1 MQSNEQATNPN
12 MDLWGKVFVTDKA
25 HVSEIK
31 GKSYKG
37 NSPRPYYLIQKAT
50 ETFGPCGIGW
60 GYRIVE
66 QGTQEV
72 RYPEPLGNTGNTVE
86 RLMINH
92 WVLVEFWYKLDGVKS
107 EPIQQYGGTKL
118 SYRTSAG
125 KQEFDEDAQKKSVTD
140 ALIKCMSCVGF
151 AGDIFSGRWD
161 DSKYHQEQEEKKQQ
175 QGQRQQQ
182 NAQQRQG
189 QGQQRQGQ
197 GQQQNAQQAQGQQQR
212 PIAQHASQMT
222 PEGQAN
228 ALRKALNRINNTT
241 DAEDLNASIKFFAG
255 TEHEQTVRNACN
267 AKADREGWVNG

>member
-197 GQQQNAQQAQGQQQR
+197 QQNAQQAQGQQKR

-228 ALRKALNRINNTT
+228 ALRKALSRIDNTT

-267 AKADREGWVNG
+267 AKADREGWLNG

>member
-1 MQSNEQATNPN
+1 MQSNEQASNPN

-118 SYRTSAG
+118 SYRTSTG

-197 GQQQNAQQAQGQQQR
+197 QQNAQQAQGQQKR

-267 AKADREGWVNG
+267 AKADREGWMNG

>member
-25 HVSEIK
+25 HVTEIK

-72 RYPEPLGNTGNTVE
+72 RYPEPLGSTGNTVE

-118 SYRTSAG
+118 SYRTSTG

-197 GQQQNAQQAQGQQQR
+197 QQNAQQAQGQQKR

-255 TEHEQTVRNACN
+255 TEHEETVRNACN

>member
-118 SYRTSAG
+118 SYRTSTG

-151 AGDIFSGRWD
+151 ACDIFSGRWD

-182 NAQQRQG
+182 NAQQRQS
-189 QGQQRQGQ
+189 QGQQRQ

>member
-60 GYRIVE
+60 GYRIVD

-72 RYPEPLGNTGNTVE
+72 RYMEPLGSSGNSIE

-161 DSKYHQEQEEKKQQ
+161 DYKYHQEQEERKQQQ

-189 QGQQRQGQ
+189 QGQQRQG
-197 GQQQNAQQAQGQQQR
+197 QQNAQQAQGQQQR

-222 PEGQAN
+222 PEGQAR
-228 ALRKALNRINNTT
+228 ALSKALNRINKTT

>member
-25 HVSEIK
+25 HVTEIK

-118 SYRTSAG
+118 SYRTSTG

-197 GQQQNAQQAQGQQQR
+197 QQNAQQAQGQQKR

-228 ALRKALNRINNTT
+228 ALRKALSRIDNTT

>member
-25 HVSEIK
+25 HVTEIK

-118 SYRTSAG
+118 SYRTSTG

-161 DSKYHQEQEEKKQQ
+161 DSKYHQEQEERKQQQ

-189 QGQQRQGQ
+189 QGQQRQ

-255 TEHEQTVRNACN
+255 TEHEHTVRNACN
-267 AKADREGWVNG
+267 AKADREGWLNG

>member
-1 MQSNEQATNPN
+1 MQSNEQTQNPN
-12 MDLWGKVFVTDKA
+12 MGLWSSVFVTDKK
-25 HVSEIK
+25 HVTEIK

-37 NSPRPYYLIQKAT
+37 NSPRPYHLIQRAT

-72 RYPEPLGNTGNTVE
+72 RYLEELGNTGNTIE

-92 WVLVEFWYKLDGVKS
+92 WVLVEFWYKWNGEKS

-118 SYRTSAG
+118 SYRTGTG

-161 DSKYHQEQEEKKQQ
+161 DSKYHQEQEERKQHQQNGQQ
-175 QGQRQQQ
+175 QGQQQSNQQHQDQ
-182 NAQQRQG
+182 NKVQRATNAAQLSPQKQEESLQRTL
-189 QGQQRQGQ
+189 
-197 GQQQNAQQAQGQQQR
+197 A
-212 PIAQHASQMT
+212 
-222 PEGQAN
+222 
-228 ALRKALNRINNTT
+228 RINATQEPN
-241 DAEDLNASIKFFAG
+241 DLNASIAFFAG
-255 TEHEQTVRNACN
+255 TKHEQIVRNACN
-267 AKADREGWVNG
+267 AKADREGWVHG

>member
-12 MDLWGKVFVTDKA
+12 MDLWGKIFVTDKA

-118 SYRTSAG
+118 SYRTSTG

-140 ALIKCMSCVGF
+140 ALIKCMSCIGF

-161 DSKYHQEQEEKKQQ
+161 DSKHHQEQEERKQQ

-182 NAQQRQG
+182 NAQQRQS
-189 QGQQRQGQ
+189 QGQQRQG
-197 GQQQNAQQAQGQQQR
+197 QQNAQQAQGQQQR

-222 PEGQAN
+222 PEGQAR
-228 ALRKALNRINNTT
+228 ALSKALNRISKTT

-255 TEHEQTVRNACN
+255 TEHEQTVLNACN

>member
-1 MQSNEQATNPN
+1 MQSNEQASNPN

-72 RYPEPLGNTGNTVE
+72 RYPEPLGSTGNTVE

-118 SYRTSAG
+118 SYRTSTG

-189 QGQQRQGQ
+189 QGQQRQ

>member
-72 RYPEPLGNTGNTVE
+72 RYPEPLGSTGNTVE

-140 ALIKCMSCVGF
+140 ALITCMSCVGF

-189 QGQQRQGQ
+189 QGHQRQ
-197 GQQQNAQQAQGQQQR
+197 GQQQNAQQAQGQQKR
-212 PIAQHASQMT
+212 TIAQHVSQMT

>member
-25 HVSEIK
+25 HVTEIK

-72 RYPEPLGNTGNTVE
+72 RYLEPLGSSGNSIE

-118 SYRTSAG
+118 SYRTSTG

-140 ALIKCMSCVGF
+140 ALIKCMSCIGF

-161 DSKYHQEQEEKKQQ
+161 DSKYHQEQEERKQQ

-189 QGQQRQGQ
+189 QGQQRQ

-228 ALRKALNRINNTT
+228 ALRKALNGINKTT

>member
-1 MQSNEQATNPN
+1 MQSNEQASNPN

-25 HVSEIK
+25 HVTEIK

-66 QGTQEV
+66 QGTQDV
-72 RYPEPLGNTGNTVE
+72 RYLEPLGSSGNSIE

-118 SYRTSAG
+118 SYRTSTG

-140 ALIKCMSCVGF
+140 ALIKCMSCIGF

-161 DSKYHQEQEEKKQQ
+161 DSKYHQEQEERKQQ

-189 QGQQRQGQ
+189 QGQQRQ

-228 ALRKALNRINNTT
+228 ALRKALSRIDNTT

>member
-25 HVSEIK
+25 HVTEIK

-72 RYPEPLGNTGNTVE
+72 RYLEPLGSSGNSIE

-118 SYRTSAG
+118 SYRTSTG

-140 ALIKCMSCVGF
+140 ALIKCMSCIGF

-161 DSKYHQEQEEKKQQ
+161 DSKYHQEQEERKQQ

-182 NAQQRQG
+182 NAQQRQN
-189 QGQQRQGQ
+189 QGQQRQG
-197 GQQQNAQQAQGQQQR
+197 QQNAQQAQGQQQR

-222 PEGQAN
+222 PEGQAR
-228 ALRKALNRINNTT
+228 ALSKALNRISKTT

>member
-161 DSKYHQEQEEKKQQ
+161 DSKYHQEQEERKQQ

-189 QGQQRQGQ
+189 QGQQRQ

-228 ALRKALNRINNTT
+228 ALRKALSRIDSTT

>member
-25 HVSEIK
+25 HVTEIK

-118 SYRTSAG
+118 SYRTSTG

-161 DSKYHQEQEEKKQQ
+161 DSKYHQEQEERKQQQ

-182 NAQQRQG
+182 NAQQR
-189 QGQQRQGQ
+189 Q

>member
-25 HVSEIK
+25 HVTEIK

-118 SYRTSAG
+118 SYRTSTG

-197 GQQQNAQQAQGQQQR
+197 QQNTQQAQGQQKR

-228 ALRKALNRINNTT
+228 ALRKALSRIDNTT

>member
-118 SYRTSAG
+118 SYRTSTG

-197 GQQQNAQQAQGQQQR
+197 QQNAQQAQGQQKR
-212 PIAQHASQMT
+212 PIAQHASQMS

-228 ALRKALNRINNTT
+228 ALRKALSRIDNTT
-241 DAEDLNASIKFFAG
+241 DAEDLNASINFFAG

>member
-197 GQQQNAQQAQGQQQR
+197 QQNAQQAQGQQQR

-267 AKADREGWVNG
+267 AKADREGCVNG

>member
-1 MQSNEQATNPN
+1 MQSNEQASNPN

-118 SYRTSAG
+118 SYRTSTG

-182 NAQQRQG
+182 NAQQRQS
-189 QGQQRQGQ
+189 QGQQRQ
-197 GQQQNAQQAQGQQQR
+197 GQQQNAQQAQGQQKR

>member
-1 MQSNEQATNPN
+1 MQSNEQAPNPN

-25 HVSEIK
+25 HVTEIK

-50 ETFGPCGIGW
+50 EIFGPCGIGW

-72 RYPEPLGNTGNTVE
+72 RYLEPLGSSGNSIE

-118 SYRTSAG
+118 SYRTSTG

-175 QGQRQQQ
+175 QGQ
-182 NAQQRQG
+182 
-189 QGQQRQGQ
+189 
-197 GQQQNAQQAQGQQQR
+197 QNAQQAQGQQQR
-212 PIAQHASQMT
+212 PIASHASQMT

-228 ALRKALNRINNTT
+228 ALRKALNQINKTT

>member
-25 HVSEIK
+25 HVTEIK

-118 SYRTSAG
+118 SYRTSTG

-197 GQQQNAQQAQGQQQR
+197 QQNTQQAQGQQKR

>member
-118 SYRTSAG
+118 SYRTSTG

-182 NAQQRQG
+182 NAQQRQS
-189 QGQQRQGQ
+189 QGQQRQ
-197 GQQQNAQQAQGQQQR
+197 GQQQNAQQAQGQQKR

>member
-161 DSKYHQEQEEKKQQ
+161 DSKYHQEQEERKQQQ

-182 NAQQRQG
+182 NAQQRQS
-189 QGQQRQGQ
+189 QGQQRQ

-241 DAEDLNASIKFFAG
+241 DAEDLNASINFFAG

>member
-118 SYRTSAG
+118 SYRTSTG

-197 GQQQNAQQAQGQQQR
+197 QQNAQQAQGQQQC

>member
-161 DSKYHQEQEEKKQQ
+161 DSKYHQEQEERKQQQ

-189 QGQQRQGQ
+189 QGQQRQ

-222 PEGQAN
+222 PEGQAR
-228 ALRKALNRINNTT
+228 ALSKALNRISKTT
-241 DAEDLNASIKFFAG
+241 DPDDLNASIKFFAG

-267 AKADREGWVNG
+267 AKADREGWGNG

>member
-25 HVSEIK
+25 HVTEIK

-72 RYPEPLGNTGNTVE
+72 RYLEPLGSSGNSIE

-118 SYRTSAG
+118 SYRTSTG

-140 ALIKCMSCVGF
+140 ALIKCMSCIGF

-161 DSKYHQEQEEKKQQ
+161 DSKYHQEQEERKQQ

-189 QGQQRQGQ
+189 QGQQRQ

-228 ALRKALNRINNTT
+228 ALRKALNGINKTT

-267 AKADREGWVNG
+267 AKADREGWMNG

>member
-1 MQSNEQATNPN
+1 MQSNEQASNPN

-197 GQQQNAQQAQGQQQR
+197 QQNAQQAQGQQKR

-241 DAEDLNASIKFFAG
+241 DAEDLNASIKFFSG
-255 TEHEQTVRNACN
+255 TEHEQTVLNACN

>member
-25 HVSEIK
+25 HVTEIK

-72 RYPEPLGNTGNTVE
+72 RYLEPLGSSGNSIE

-118 SYRTSAG
+118 SYRTSTG

-140 ALIKCMSCVGF
+140 ALIKCMSCIGF

-161 DSKYHQEQEEKKQQ
+161 DSKYHQEQEERKQQ

-182 NAQQRQG
+182 NAQQRQS
-189 QGQQRQGQ
+189 QGQQRQG
-197 GQQQNAQQAQGQQQR
+197 QQNAQQAQGQQQR

-222 PEGQAN
+222 PEGQAR
-228 ALRKALNRINNTT
+228 ALSKALNRINKTT

>member
-1 MQSNEQATNPN
+1 MQSNEQASNPN

-118 SYRTSAG
+118 SYRTSTG

-197 GQQQNAQQAQGQQQR
+197 QQNAQQAQGQQKR

>member
-1 MQSNEQATNPN
+1 MQSNEQAPNPN
-12 MDLWGKVFVTDKA
+12 MDLWAKVFVTDKA
-25 HVSEIK
+25 HVTEIK

-50 ETFGPCGIGW
+50 EVFGPCGIGW

-72 RYPEPLGNTGNTVE
+72 RYLEPLGNTGNTIE

-92 WVLVEFWYKLDGVKS
+92 WVLVEFWYKLNGVKS

-118 SYRTSAG
+118 TYRNSSG

-140 ALIKCMSCVGF
+140 ALIKCMSCIGF

-161 DSKYHQEQEEKKQQ
+161 DSKYHQEQEERKQQ
-175 QGQRQQQ
+175 QHQQQ
-182 NAQQRQG
+182 NNQQSQNQGRQQRQG
-189 QGQQRQGQ
+189 Q
-197 GQQQNAQQAQGQQQR
+197 QQNTRQAQGQQR
-212 PIAQHASQMT
+212 PIATHLSQLT
-222 PEGQAN
+222 PDGQAN
-228 ALRKALNRINNTT
+228 ALARALQKIDKTN
-241 DAEDLNASIKFFAG
+241 DAEDLNATIKFFAG
-255 TEHEQTVRNACN
+255 TEHEQIVRNACI

>member
-31 GKSYKG
+31 VKSYKG

-60 GYRIVE
+60 CYRIVE

-197 GQQQNAQQAQGQQQR
+197 QQNAQQAQGQQQR

-222 PEGQAN
+222 PEGQAR
-228 ALRKALNRINNTT
+228 ALSKSLNRISKTT
-241 DAEDLNASIKFFAG
+241 DPDDLNASIKFFAG

>member
-140 ALIKCMSCVGF
+140 ALIKCMSCLGF

-197 GQQQNAQQAQGQQQR
+197 QQNAQQAQGQQQR

-228 ALRKALNRINNTT
+228 ALRKALSRIDNTT

-267 AKADREGWVNG
+267 AKADREGWMNG

>member
-118 SYRTSAG
+118 SYRTSTG

-161 DSKYHQEQEEKKQQ
+161 DSKYHQEQEGKKQQ

-197 GQQQNAQQAQGQQQR
+197 QQNAQQAQGQQKR
-212 PIAQHASQMT
+212 PIAQHASQMS

-228 ALRKALNRINNTT
+228 ALRKALSRIDNTT

>member
-25 HVSEIK
+25 HVTEIK

-72 RYPEPLGNTGNTVE
+72 RYPEPLGSTGNTVE

-118 SYRTSAG
+118 SYRTSTG

-161 DSKYHQEQEEKKQQ
+161 DSKYHQEQEERKQQ

-197 GQQQNAQQAQGQQQR
+197 QQNTQQAQGQQKR

>member
-25 HVSEIK
+25 HVTEIK

-72 RYPEPLGNTGNTVE
+72 RYMEPLGSSGNSIE

-118 SYRTSAG
+118 SYRTSTG

-140 ALIKCMSCVGF
+140 ALIKCMSCIGF

-161 DSKYHQEQEEKKQQ
+161 DSKYHQEQEERKQQ

-182 NAQQRQG
+182 NAQQRQS
-189 QGQQRQGQ
+189 QGQQRQG
-197 GQQQNAQQAQGQQQR
+197 QQNAQQAQGQQQR

-222 PEGQAN
+222 PEGQAR
-228 ALRKALNRINNTT
+228 ALSKSLNRISKTT
-241 DAEDLNASIKFFAG
+241 DPDDLNASIKFFAG

>member
-189 QGQQRQGQ
+189 QGQQRQE
-197 GQQQNAQQAQGQQQR
+197 QQQNTQQAQGQQKR

-228 ALRKALNRINNTT
+228 ALRKALSRIDNTT